1 MATTESSELARDGKW
16 LDVAMS
22 LLLPRRCPMC
32 GITLHDRERAWCEA
46 CEASMRVY
54 DRPICREC
62 RRFLPI
68 GTSTCPTEHDPGEPA
83 VVYAVGSFDDA
94 FGVMVHALKYDG
106 YRGLAGPLGRLIA
119 ARNTCREYTS
129 VIAVPTSAKKK
140 RKRGYGHAEE
150 IGVACAAALGLQ
162 WIPDAIQLTRNVAD
176 QTRLNASERKA
187 NLAGA
192 FTVRER
198 LSFTDAR
205 VLVVDDVLT
214 TGSTLGEAGRVL
226 QEAGAKSVTG
236 AVVALNLSMQTRGR

>member
-1 MATTESSELARDGKW
+1 MASTEASGLARGGHW

-22 LLLPRRCPMC
+22 LLLPRRCPVC
-32 GITLHDRERAWCEA
+32 GITIHDRERAWCEA

-62 RRFLPI
+62 RRFLPG
-68 GTSTCPTEHDPGEPA
+68 GTSACPTEHDPGEPA
-83 VVYAVGSFDDA
+83 VVHAVGAFDDA
-94 FGVMVHALKYDG
+94 FGIMVHALKYDG

-119 ARNTCREYTS
+119 ERITNKEYTA
-129 VIAVPTSAKKK
+129 VIAVPTSPKKK

-150 IGVACAAALGLQ
+150 IGIACAAALGLP
-162 WIPDAIQLTRNVAD
+162 WIPDAIQLTRKVAD

-187 NLAGA
+187 NMAGA
-192 FTVRER
+192 FAVRPN

-236 AVVALNLSMQTRGR
+236 AVVALNLSMQMRRR